1 MKNEDRARIFVTPH
15 HSSLNNCSFPLSQ
28 HTLYPRGESGIL
40 AVCGGGIIMA
50 GWKRNRTAAGLVGI
64 FAIAATFGMVFA
76 LSAFAQQYAR
86 QPEHNSQPPETY
98 SQPNLLP
105 IVPENPTNPKPTEL
119 PSITFEDAN
128 VQPAAYNLPGYP
140 TSGTSATTHPVAD
153 PPAPVVRIQVRVA
166 ADAPL
171 NDDLKYL
178 ITVQNTS
185 TADAH
190 AVTVRN
196 PLSDAILEPVKA
208 EPEWDK
214 TRSVLTGN
222 AKKQLVWYFG
232 TLPAG
237 RSKTIELTLR
247 PKTDA
252 TDVKNLAYVQFEH
265 GEAVTTRLSKP
276 QVKVSKTASKQA
288 VQDEPYLVRVLLE
301 NTGRVVAEN
310 IRVTENVPAAAE
322 FEAVTR
328 GAKRTTQPTGQQW
341 IWEIAKLMPGER
353 KAIEFKVTARSE
365 NEALTLTHVSGAKGI
380 EEHAE
385 ARTQVLVPGIGIKLT
400 GPTGVVNP
408 GESAK
413 YEITVR
419 NTGTLPSTNVK
430 ITGTIPGDCKPTMKT
445 DGGQVFRDVI
455 QWTIPRLEPSE
466 AQSFRFGLKA
476 ATSGRRMVVAS
487 VTDARGQRAGDEL
500 ATVFQGAAALAWEST
515 PHPPALSVG
524 GQGTFT
530 VKVRNNGGEA
540 ARNVQLEVD
549 VDRPEAVSIT
559 QVSPNTRI
567 SGGKLVFNPEVIQA
581 FGEINYTITYTAK
594 QSAQVWLKLKLTADC
609 LASNPMQTEKAV
621 EITGGVK

>member
-1 MKNEDRARIFVTPH
+1 
-15 HSSLNNCSFPLSQ
+15 
-28 HTLYPRGESGIL
+28 
-40 AVCGGGIIMA
+40 MA
-50 GWKRNRTAAGLVGI
+50 GWKRTAVGLGGI
-64 FAIAATFGMVFA
+64 IAIMAAFGTVFT
-76 LSAFAQQYAR
+76 LSAPAQQSSK
-86 QPEHNSQPPETY
+86 QSEHNSQPSQQN

-105 IVPENPTNPKPTEL
+105 FVPENPTNPKPEEL
-119 PSITFEDAN
+119 PSITFDDAN
-128 VQPAAYNLPGYP
+128 VQPAAYNVPGYP
-140 TSGTSATTHPVAD
+140 VAGTGAAAYPVAD

-166 ADAPL
+166 ADSAIG
-171 NDDLKYL
+171 DDLKYI

-196 PLSDAILEPVKA
+196 PLSDVILQAVKA

-214 TRSVLTGN
+214 TRSVLTEN

-247 PKTDA
+247 PKPDA

-288 VQDEPYLVRVLLE
+288 IQDEPYLVRVLLE
-301 NTGRVVAEN
+301 NTGKVIAEN
-310 IRVTENVPAAAE
+310 IRVTENVPAASE

-341 IWEIAKLMPGER
+341 VWEIAKLMPGER
-353 KAIEFKVTARSE
+353 KMIEFKVTARSE
-365 NEALTLTHVSGAKGI
+365 NEALTLTNVSGAKGI
-380 EEHAE
+380 EERAE
-385 ARTQVLVPGIGIKLT
+385 ARTKVLVPGISIKMT

-430 ITGTIPGDCKPTMKT
+430 VTGTIPGDCKPTMKT
-445 DGGQVFRDVI
+445 DGGQVFRDVV
-455 QWTIPRLEPSE
+455 QWIIPRLEPSE

-476 ATSGRRMVVAS
+476 ATSGRRMIVAS

-500 ATVFQGAAALAWEST
+500 ATVFQGAAALAWESS
-515 PHPPALSVG
+515 PNPPALSVG

-530 VKVRNNGGEA
+530 VKIRNNGGEA

-549 VDRPEAVSIT
+549 VDRPEAATVT
-559 QVSPNTRI
+559 QVVPNIRFNP
-567 SGGKLVFNPEVIQA
+567 GKLVFNPEVIPA
-581 FGEINYTITYTAK
+581 FGEINYTITFTAK
-594 QSAQVWLKLKLTADC
+594 QSAQVWFKLKMTADC
-609 LASNPMQTEKAV
+609 LADHPMQTEKAV